1 MITSSSIEMDSLPS
15 YLNLEM
21 LKQISTYGAALLT
34 IMVIVRAAT
43 LEQDADL
50 SALYQRES
58 DVNHINDNLALRESY
73 TPFSNQLL
81 ATIGKVN
88 VQEIEQK
95 SHAHLQT
102 PTIAEPVANPV
113 AEEQLP
119 ELTEIALIESNA
131 ALEEEN
137 NLSLDRE
144 STINSNLSLLFPRQR
159 INPKPSNTGAG
170 SPE

>member
-1 MITSSSIEMDSLPS
+1 MITSSSIEMDSVAS
-15 YLNLEM
+15 NLNLEM

-34 IMVIVRAAT
+34 IMVVVRAAT
-43 LEQDADL
+43 LERDADL

-58 DVNHINDNLALRESY
+58 DINHITDNLTLRESY

-88 VQEIEQK
+88 IQELEQK
-95 SHAHLQT
+95 SHAHLHEST
-102 PTIAEPVANPV
+102 SAETATNSV
-113 AEEQLP
+113 AEEQL
-119 ELTEIALIESNA
+119 TEIVLIESST
-131 ALEEEN
+131 ALDEEN

-159 INPKPSNTGAG
+159 INPKPNNTGAG